1 MSKSSP
7 TTNPNIVTVSEQRAH
22 TVRLYVPLARRRL
35 AEASLA
41 LGKAQLLAGGWT
53 CRHVAGGWL
62 APNGQA
68 ITEPV
73 DEYEFL
79 VPYDKAQ
86 AVRKYLIAL
95 SEELLAAGEQAV
107 LLVVLHSSGP
117 TITYTLS

>member
-1 MSKSSP
+1 M
-7 TTNPNIVTVSEQRAH
+7 TNPKTATVSEQSVDTLR
-22 TVRLYVPLARRRL
+22 VYVPSSRRRV
-35 AEASLA
+35 AERSLA
-41 LGKAQLLAGGWT
+41 LSKAQLLAGGWT

-68 ITEPV
+68 IIEPV

-79 VPYDKAQ
+79 VNRDKAQ
-86 AVRKYLIAL
+86 AVRGYLIAL

-107 LLVVLHSSGP
+107 LVVVQHSSGP

>member
-1 MSKSSP
+1 MNKPKTAS
-7 TTNPNIVTVSEQRAH
+7 VSEQGADTLR
-22 TVRLYVPLARRRL
+22 VYVPASRRPI
-35 AEASLA
+35 AEASVALA
-41 LGKAQLLAGGWT
+41 KAQLLAGGWT
-53 CRHVAGGWL
+53 CRPVVGGWI

-79 VPYDKAQ
+79 VSYDKAQ

>member
-1 MSKSSP
+1 MSKSLP
-7 TTNPNIVTVSEQRAH
+7 TINAKTATVSEQEADTIRI
-22 TVRLYVPLARRRL
+22 YIPISRRPV
-35 AEASLA
+35 AEGSLA
-41 LGKAQLLAGGWT
+41 LSKAQLLAGGWT
-53 CRHVAGGWL
+53 CTYVAGGWI

-79 VPYDKAQ
+79 VNLDKAQ
-86 AVRKYLIAL
+86 AARHCLVAL

-107 LLVVLHSSGP
+107 LLVVLYSRGP